1 LDCEYRSGSIIGGV
15 AGFIF
20 GIITLRN
27 TGGSFMKK
35 TSKLK
40 QLIQERKALVCPGAH
55 DAISAK
61 LIERAGF
68 KALQVSGF
76 GLSATYLGLPD
87 MAFLSF
93 SEVLH
98 FSKNIIDSVEIPV
111 MVDADTGYGNA
122 VNAMHVT
129 SEFVKAGAA
138 GMNIEDQLFP
148 KRCGHLE
155 GKRIIPMEEMVL
167 KIKACRK
174 AADEL
179 DPDFVINA
187 RTDAIAVSGVEDA
200 IKRGNA
206 YAEAGADLIFVEAP
220 RSVEQIKHVIEHID
234 APVSINLMDAVVGGK
249 TPLVA
254 IDTLRELGVGR
265 ISIPVGPLFAA
276 IKGMVNYLDAIK
288 GDRLA
293 EGRTDLVA
301 DFGFFKEL
309 VGFPKYRELEKE
321 YLPDFIPE

>member
-1 LDCEYRSGSIIGGV
+1 
-15 AGFIF
+15 
-20 GIITLRN
+20 
-27 TGGSFMKK
+27 MKK

-220 RSVEQIKHVIEHID
+220 RSVEQIKHVIEYID

-249 TPLVA
+249 TPLIA
-254 IDTLRELGVGR
+254 IETLRELGVGR

-288 GDRLA
+288 GDHLA

>member
-1 LDCEYRSGSIIGGV
+1 
-15 AGFIF
+15 
-20 GIITLRN
+20 
-27 TGGSFMKK
+27 MKK
-35 TSKLK
+35 TARLK
-40 QLIQERKALVCPGAH
+40 QLVQERKALVCPGAH

-61 LIERAGF
+61 LIERTGF

-87 MAFLSF
+87 MAFMSF

-98 FSKNIIDSVEIPV
+98 FSKNIIDSVDIPV

-129 SEFVKAGAA
+129 REFIKAGAA

-155 GKRIIPMEEMVL
+155 GKSIVPMEEMVL

-174 AADEL
+174 AGDEL

-187 RTDAIAVSGVEDA
+187 RTDAIAVAGVEEA
-200 IKRGNA
+200 IRRGNT

-220 RSVEQIKHVIEHID
+220 RSVEQIRHVIESID

-249 TPLVA
+249 TPLID

-276 IKGMVNYLDAIK
+276 IKGMLNYLDAIK
-288 GDRLA
+288 GDRIA

-301 DFGFFKEL
+301 DFGFFKEM
-309 VGFPKYRELEKE
+309 VGFPKFRELERE

>member
-1 LDCEYRSGSIIGGV
+1 
-15 AGFIF
+15 
-20 GIITLRN
+20 
-27 TGGSFMKK
+27 MKK

-220 RSVEQIKHVIEHID
+220 RSVEQIKHVIEYID

-249 TPLVA
+249 TPLIA
-254 IDTLRELGVGR
+254 IETLRELGVGR

-309 VGFPKYRELEKE
+309 VGFQKYRELEKE

>member
-1 LDCEYRSGSIIGGV
+1 
-15 AGFIF
+15 
-20 GIITLRN
+20 
-27 TGGSFMKK
+27 MKK

-129 SEFVKAGAA
+129 GEFVKAGAA

-220 RSVEQIKHVIEHID
+220 RSVEQIKHVIEYID

-249 TPLVA
+249 TPLIA
-254 IDTLRELGVGR
+254 IETLRELGVGR

-288 GDRLA
+288 GDHLA

>member
-1 LDCEYRSGSIIGGV
+1 
-15 AGFIF
+15 
-20 GIITLRN
+20 
-27 TGGSFMKK
+27 MKK

-249 TPLVA
+249 TPLIA
-254 IDTLRELGVGR
+254 IETLRELGVGR

-288 GDRLA
+288 GDHLA

>member
-1 LDCEYRSGSIIGGV
+1 
-15 AGFIF
+15 
-20 GIITLRN
+20 
-27 TGGSFMKK
+27 MKK
-35 TSKLK
+35 TARLK
-40 QLIQERKALVCPGAH
+40 QLVQERKALVCPGAH

-87 MAFLSF
+87 MAFMSF

-98 FSKNIIDSVEIPV
+98 FSKNIIDSVDIPV

-129 SEFVKAGAA
+129 REFIKAGAA

-155 GKRIIPMEEMVL
+155 GKSIVPMEEMVL

-174 AADEL
+174 AGDEL

-187 RTDAIAVSGVEDA
+187 RTDAIAVAGVEEA
-200 IKRGNA
+200 IRRGNA

-220 RSVEQIKHVIEHID
+220 RSVEQIRHVIESID

-249 TPLVA
+249 TPLIS
-254 IDTLRELGVGR
+254 IDTLRELGVAR
-265 ISIPVGPLFAA
+265 VSIPVGPLFAA
-276 IKGMVNYLDAIK
+276 IKGMLNYLDAIK
-288 GDRLA
+288 GDRIA

-301 DFGFFKEL
+301 DFDFFKEL
-309 VGFPKYRELEKE
+309 VGFPKFRELERE

>member
-1 LDCEYRSGSIIGGV
+1 
-15 AGFIF
+15 
-20 GIITLRN
+20 
-27 TGGSFMKK
+27 MKK

-138 GMNIEDQLFP
+138 GMNIEDQLFR

-220 RSVEQIKHVIEHID
+220 RSVEQIKHVIEYID

-249 TPLVA
+249 TPLIA

-309 VGFPKYRELEKE
+309 VGFQKYRELEKE

>member
-1 LDCEYRSGSIIGGV
+1 
-15 AGFIF
+15 
-20 GIITLRN
+20 
-27 TGGSFMKK
+27 MKK
-35 TSKLK
+35 TARLK
-40 QLIQERKALVCPGAH
+40 QLVQERKALVCPGAH

-87 MAFLSF
+87 MAFMSF

-98 FSKNIIDSVEIPV
+98 FSKNIIDSVDIPV

-129 SEFVKAGAA
+129 REFIKAGAA

-155 GKRIIPMEEMVL
+155 GKSIVPMEEMVL

-174 AADEL
+174 AGDEL

-187 RTDAIAVSGVEDA
+187 RTDAIAVAGVEEA
-200 IKRGNA
+200 IRRGNT

-220 RSVEQIKHVIEHID
+220 RSVEQIRHVIESID

-249 TPLVA
+249 TPLID

-276 IKGMVNYLDAIK
+276 IKGMLNYLDAIK
-288 GDRLA
+288 GDRIA

-301 DFGFFKEL
+301 DFDFFKEM
-309 VGFPKYRELEKE
+309 VGFPKFRELERE